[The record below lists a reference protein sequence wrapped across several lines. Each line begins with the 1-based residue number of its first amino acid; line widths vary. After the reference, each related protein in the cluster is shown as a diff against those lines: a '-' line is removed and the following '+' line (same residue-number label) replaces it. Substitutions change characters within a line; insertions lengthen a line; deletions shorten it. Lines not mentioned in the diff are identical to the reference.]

1 MSRNIIKT
9 CTAYLLF
16 LYSFAYAVSA
26 YSANNSIYI
35 TQSGGSS
42 ALTMNI
48 DQIGNSNVV
57 GTSQTRVSLSGT
69 SMVVDVD
76 QIGDSNVIA
85 ASIAQGNSS
94 SFTLTSTGDSNTQTL
109 AVGGTGDTAGS
120 DFDFAATGDSN
131 VLTFTQGA
139 AATATSG
146 NTDIVI
152 AGTSNNLNLVSEVV
166 GGTNNWDVDGDS
178 NDIDTT
184 QTGNANHSIT
194 ADITGNTNNIDIDQT
209 NSGGSTSGILDIV
222 AVTTGGVIDIDQC
235 TSGC

>member
-1 MSRNIIKT
+1 MQTLIIKWSVG
-9 CTAYLLF
+9 YLIF
-16 LYSFAYAVSA
+16 LYSLAYMVSA
-26 YSANNSIYI
+26 YGANNSIYI

-57 GTSQTRVSLSGT
+57 GTTQARVSLTGT
-69 SMVVDVD
+69 SMTVDVD
-76 QIGDSNVIA
+76 QVGDSNVIA
-85 ASIAQGNSS
+85 ATVAQGNSS
-94 SFTLTSTGDSNTQTL
+94 SFTLRS
-109 AVGGTGDTAGS
+109 
-120 DFDFAATGDSN
+120 TGDSN
-131 VLTFTQGA
+131 VLAFTQGA

-152 AGTSNNLNLVSEVV
+152 AGTSNNLNIVSEVV

-178 NDIDTT
+178 NDIDTS

-194 ADITGNTNNIDIDQT
+194 ADVTGNTNNIAIDQT
-209 NSGGSTSGILDIV
+209 NSGGSTSGIVDLV
-222 AVTTGGVIDIDQC
+222 AITTGGVIDIDQC

>member
-1 MSRNIIKT
+1 MQTLLIKWSIG
-9 CTAYLLF
+9 YLIF
-16 LYSFAYAVSA
+16 LYSLAYMVSA
-26 YSANNSIYI
+26 YGANNSIYI

-57 GTSQTRVSLSGT
+57 GTSQARVSLTGT
-69 SMVVDVD
+69 SMTVDVD
-76 QIGDSNVIA
+76 QVGDSNVIA
-85 ASIAQGNSS
+85 ATVAQGNSS
-94 SFTLTSTGDSNTQTL
+94 SFTLRSTGDSNTQTL

-131 VLTFTQGA
+131 VLAFTQGA

-152 AGTSNNLNLVSEVV
+152 AGTSNNLNIVSEVV

-209 NSGGSTSGILDIV
+209 NSGGSTSGIVDLVSIS
-222 AVTTGGVIDIDQC
+222 TGGVIDIDQC

>member
-1 MSRNIIKT
+1 MQMLIIKWSIG
-9 CTAYLLF
+9 YLIF
-16 LYSFAYAVSA
+16 LYSLAYMVSA
-26 YSANNSIYI
+26 YGANNSIYI

-57 GTSQTRVSLSGT
+57 GTSQARVSLTGT
-69 SMVVDVD
+69 SMTVDVD
-76 QIGDSNVIA
+76 QVGDSNVIA
-85 ASIAQGNSS
+85 ATVAQGNSS
-94 SFTLTSTGDSNTQTL
+94 SFTLRSTGDSNTQTL

-131 VLTFTQGA
+131 VLAFTQGA

-209 NSGGSTSGILDIV
+209 NSGGSTSGIVDLVSIS
-222 AVTTGGVIDIDQC
+222 TGGVIDIDQC

>member
-1 MSRNIIKT
+1 MQAQLIKYSLI
-9 CTAYLLF
+9 YLVF
-16 LYSFAYAVSA
+16 LCLLAYAVSA
-26 YSANNSIYI
+26 SGANNSIYI

-48 DQIGNSNVV
+48 DQIGNSNII
-57 GTSQTRVSLSGT
+57 GTSNARVSLTGT
-69 SMVVDVD
+69 SMTVDID

-85 ASIAQGNSS
+85 ATIAQGNSS
-94 SFTLTSTGDSNTQTL
+94 SFTLRSTGDSNTQTIT
-109 AVGGTGDTAGS
+109 AGGTGDIQGS

-131 VLTFTQGA
+131 ALTFTQGA

-152 AGTSNNLNLVSEVV
+152 AGTSNDLNITTEVV
-166 GGTNNWDVDGDS
+166 GATNNWDVDGDS
-178 NDIDTT
+178 NDIDTL

-209 NSGGSTSGILDIV
+209 NVSGSTSGIVDII
-222 AVTTGGVIDIDQC
+222 AITSGGIIDIDQC

>member
-1 MSRNIIKT
+1 MQTLIVK
-9 CTAYLLF
+9 CAAAYLLLLF
-16 LYSFAYAVSA
+16 GLAYMVSA
-26 YSANNSIYI
+26 YGANNSIYI

-42 ALTMNI
+42 ALTMNL
-48 DQIGNSNVV
+48 DQIGNSNVI
-57 GTSQTRVSLSGT
+57 GTSNARVSLTGT
-69 SMVVDVD
+69 GMTVDVD

-85 ASIAQGNSS
+85 ATIAQGNSS
-94 SFTLTSTGDSNTQTL
+94 SFTLRSTGDSNTQTL
-109 AVGGTGDTAGS
+109 TAGGTGDIQGS

-131 VLTFTQGA
+131 VLTYTQGA

-166 GGTNNWDVDGDS
+166 GATNNWDVDGDS

-209 NSGGSTSGILDIV
+209 NSGGSTSGIVDLV
-222 AVTTGGVIDIDQC
+222 AISSGGLIDIDQC

>member
-1 MSRNIIKT
+1 MSRTIIKT
-9 CTAYLLF
+9 CTVYLLF
-16 LYSFAYAVSA
+16 LYSIAYAISA
-26 YSANNSIYI
+26 LGANNSIYI

-57 GTSQTRVSLSGT
+57 GTSQARATLSGT

-76 QIGDSNVIA
+76 QVGDSNVIA

-152 AGTSNNLNLVSEVV
+152 AGTSNNLNLLVRWLVEQTT
-166 GGTNNWDVDGDS
+166 GMWTA
-178 NDIDTT
+178 T
-184 QTGNANHSIT
+184 QTTSTQPKPEMQIT
-194 ADITGNTNNIDIDQT
+194 PSPQT
-209 NSGGSTSGILDIV
+209 SLVIPTISTLTRPIQAAALQ
-222 AVTTGGVIDIDQC
+222 A
-235 TSGC
+235 